1 MVVRMEGVTST
12 TLTVITRG
20 NTTRVREVVHTVLRA
35 TTIVDSTLINIC
47 QGRGGIIE
55 SSVTDIIILNSP
67 MHSMEMSLECV
78 QECTVRYSQSNSR
91 VSVPEQRILLK
102 KIGPLPIPK
111 RSSLNTFTP
120 ANMKVIS
127 VTNSQ
132 VCTIMW

>member
-12 TLTVITRG
+12 ALTVITRG

-47 QGRGGIIE
+47 QGRGGRIIE
-55 SSVTDIIILNSP
+55 SSSCYGHILNSP

-91 VSVPEQRILLK
+91 VSVPEQETLVRN
-102 KIGPLPIPK
+102 IGPLPIP
-111 RSSLNTFTP
+111 N
-120 ANMKVIS
+120 
-127 VTNSQ
+127 
-132 VCTIMW
+132 C